1 MKGCELCGCPARMYC
16 ESDQASLC
24 WDCDAKVHG
33 ANFLVARHSRSLLCH
48 VCRSPTPWRASG
60 AKLGHTVSV
69 CERCVDGCGGRK
81 CGGAAEESEG
91 GNDDEVGMEDDDLDE
106 DDEYDD
112 DDDVEDEEEE
122 EEEDD
127 DFGGDDED
135 GDNQVVPWSSTPPPP
150 EASSSSSEESLN
162 SFSSG
167 NRDVPGS
174 FTMLSLKRMRETA
187 SDLRSQD
194 DFNRPSSQPNYASA
208 RAAAARSAADDGEAI
223 SEDAL
228 RPFKD
233 RRIELNRPVQPQ
245 AGSRTAEIVD
255 SLNRLHNQDI
265 TSGSDASSIIAGICN
280 LSKQSGA
287 VDLDCSSSRSRRI

>member
-69 CERCVDGCGGRK
+69 CERC
-81 CGGAAEESEG
+81 
-91 GNDDEVGMEDDDLDE
+91 

-233 RRIELNRPVQPQ
+233 RRIEQNRPVQPQ